1 MVMAHIGLEGGIAMN
16 TIYGDIP
23 QIQLIEQ
30 KRYLYGAIISCL
42 YQKENEY
49 PFLDAHM
56 QSLINQI
63 SGLNKMFNYQP
74 EILTIISYLETA
86 RKEPSQFRK
95 AILDAANLVN
105 ALKDGDNDA

>member
-1 MVMAHIGLEGGIAMN
+1 MN
-16 TIYGDIP
+16 TVYGNIP
-23 QIQLIEQ
+23 KAQIIEQ

-42 YQKENEY
+42 YQKEDCD
-49 PFLDAHM
+49 PFLDAHI

-63 SGLNKMFNYQP
+63 GGLNKFFNYQP
-74 EILTIISYLETA
+74 EVLTIIGCLETA

-105 ALKDGDNDA
+105 ALKDGESDA

>member
-1 MVMAHIGLEGGIAMN
+1 MN
-16 TIYGDIP
+16 TVYGNMP
-23 QIQLIEQ
+23 QAQIIKQ

-42 YQKENEY
+42 YQKEDGY

-63 SGLNKMFNYQP
+63 SGMNKLFNYQP
-74 EILTIISYLETA
+74 EVLTIISCLETA
-86 RKEPSQFRK
+86 RSDSSQFRK

-105 ALKDGDNDA
+105 ALKDGDSDA

>member
-1 MVMAHIGLEGGIAMN
+1 MVIAHTGFEGGVAMN

-23 QIQLIEQ
+23 QIQIIEQ

-42 YQKENEY
+42 YQKENGY

-74 EILTIISYLETA
+74 EILTIISCLETA
-86 RKEPSQFRK
+86 RENPNQFRK

-105 ALKDGDNDA
+105 VLNGGECDA

>member
-1 MVMAHIGLEGGIAMN
+1 MVMAHIGLEGGITMN

-23 QIQLIEQ
+23 QIQIIEQ

-63 SGLNKMFNYQP
+63 SGLNKMFNMNWDVRV
-74 EILTIISYLETA
+74 EDSFA
-86 RKEPSQFRK
+86 RDDRMIDDRVSIKKIEF
-95 AILDAANLVN
+95 
-105 ALKDGDNDA
+105 